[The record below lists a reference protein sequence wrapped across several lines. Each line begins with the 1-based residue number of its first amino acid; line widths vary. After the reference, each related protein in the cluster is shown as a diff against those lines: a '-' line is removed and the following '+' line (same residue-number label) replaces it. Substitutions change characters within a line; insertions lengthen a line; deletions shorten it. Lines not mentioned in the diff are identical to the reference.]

1 MQLGLNSL
9 VAPGAFRMAL
19 AGAVFLHHTTFFQ
32 RRDVIGISFFCVKRL
47 LGCENVDA

>member
-19 AGAVFLHHTTFFQ
+19 AGAVFLHHTTFF
-32 RRDVIGISFFCVKRL
+32 
-47 LGCENVDA
+47 NVGMSSVLVFLC